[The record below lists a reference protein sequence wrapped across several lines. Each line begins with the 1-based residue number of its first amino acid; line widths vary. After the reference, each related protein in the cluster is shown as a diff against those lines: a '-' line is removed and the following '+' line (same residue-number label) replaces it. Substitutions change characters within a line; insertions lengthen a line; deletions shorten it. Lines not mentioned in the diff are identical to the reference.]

1 MKEYI
6 TSNLTGKTYALQD
19 VVRILNTQQI
29 IAYMKYGVEI
39 LDIYPSI
46 NFNNTPVLVFIVNKK
61 ASKKAYD
68 LWCKGEL
75 GDKGDEQK

>member
-6 TSNLTGKTYALQD
+6 TSNVTGKTYAIED

-29 IAYMKYGVEI
+29 IAYMKYGVEL
-39 LDIYPSI
+39 LDVYPSI
-46 NFNNTPVLVFIVNKK
+46 NNNDVPVLVFIVNR
-61 ASKKAYD
+61 ADSKKAYD

-75 GDKGDEQK
+75 KK

>member
-1 MKEYI
+1 MKERI
-6 TSNLTGKTYALQD
+6 TSEVTGITYAIED

-29 IAYMKYGVEI
+29 IAYLKHGVKL

-46 NFNNTPVLVFIVNKK
+46 NNNGVPVLVYIVSRADTKQ
-61 ASKKAYD
+61 AYD

-75 GDKGDEQK
+75 V

>member
-1 MKEYI
+1 MKEYV
-6 TSNLTGKTYALQD
+6 TSRVTGKTYALQD

-29 IAYMKYGVEI
+29 IAYMKHGVEI

-46 NFNNTPVLVFIVNKK
+46 TFNNTPILVYIVNRKD
-61 ASKKAYD
+61 SKQAYD

-75 GDKGDEQK
+75 N